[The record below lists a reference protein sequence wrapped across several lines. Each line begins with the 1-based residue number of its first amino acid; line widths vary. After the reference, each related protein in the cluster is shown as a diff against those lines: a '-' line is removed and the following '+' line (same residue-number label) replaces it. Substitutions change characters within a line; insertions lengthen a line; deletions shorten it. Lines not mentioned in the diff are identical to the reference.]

1 MDYRTTAPKPIKD
14 FLQYHEDIQEHSIK
28 TVDEYYLDLRLF
40 FRWLKQYR
48 GDAAK
53 ELEVKEVDISD
64 LDIAYIAKVTKSEVY
79 EYLSYLRRD
88 KVHNDGAK
96 IIKKGLNERSRSRK
110 LATLMSFFK
119 YLTVKTELLDKNPL
133 LGIETP
139 RHKEQVPKYL
149 TLDQSVNLLRKVE
162 GRHKIRDYAI
172 LTVFLNCG
180 LRISELCGLD
190 LTDVEADRLRVRGK
204 GSKER
209 MVPINDAAAEAI
221 NRYITERSN
230 YGAEQPALF
239 VSQKSNR
246 MSKGAVHLLVKKHLG
261 DAALNGYSAHK
272 LRHTCATLLVG
283 NGVNIKAI
291 QELLGHEH
299 LGTTEI
305 YLHIAG
311 SELREAVNSN
321 PLKRETQRNNA

>member
-1 MDYRTTAPKPIKD
+1 VDYRTSAPKPIKD
-14 FLQYHEDIQEHSIK
+14 FLQYHEVIQEHSIK
-28 TVDEYYLDLRLF
+28 TIDEYYLDLRLF

-48 GDAAK
+48 GDADK
-53 ELEVKEVDISD
+53 KLDIKDIDISD
-64 LDIAYIAKVTKSEVY
+64 LDLAYISRITKSEVY
-79 EYLSYLRRD
+79 DYMSYLRQD
-88 KVHNDGAK
+88 KVHSDNAK
-96 IIKKGLNERSRSRK
+96 TTKKGLNERSRSRK

-119 YLTVKTELLDKNPL
+119 YLTVKTEQLDKNPL

-149 TLDQSVNLLRKVE
+149 TLTQSVDLLHKVE

-172 LTVFLNCG
+172 LTIFLNCG

-190 LTDVEADRLRVRGK
+190 LTDIEADRLRIRGK
-204 GSKER
+204 GNKER
-209 MVPINDAAAEAI
+209 MVPINDAVSDAI
-221 NRYITERSN
+221 NRYIPERSN

-239 VSQKSNR
+239 ISQKCNR
-246 MSKGAVHLLVKKHLG
+246 ISKEAVHLLVKKHLG
-261 DAALNGYSAHK
+261 DAALSGYSAHK

-311 SELREAVNSN
+311 SELRDAVNKN
-321 PLKRETQRNNA
+321 PLKQEKLRN